1 MGFARAQPI
10 LRAEQRQFPAMK
22 KISPAFRIP
31 IAHSELAT
39 LGELCAIQGQV
50 EHLFIHTLHY
60 VLDVKLDAARA
71 ILGHTS
77 IHTNA
82 HTWIAI
88 FRGKCGDRAVIKMA
102 DEAFSLVA
110 GITRGRNDFVH
121 ALFATPLGEGWLLHR
136 SPKGRPHRR
145 AKANSAIAIRTR
157 DSKTRRPISDLL
169 RVRNDAARLSVI
181 LSDIASSFLPD

>member
-1 MGFARAQPI
+1 VWSEAIPINFSVEADGYRFAPPI

-31 IAHSELAT
+31 ITHSELAT

-50 EHLFIHTLHY
+50 EHLLIHTLHY

-71 ILGHTS
+71 VLGHTS

-88 FRGKCGDRAVIKMA
+88 FREKCGDREVIKMA

-110 GITRGRNDFVH
+110 GITRGRNDSCAFRHSAWRRV
-121 ALFATPLGEGWLLHR
+121 AASSLSQREAASAG
-136 SPKGRPHRR
+136 KGQFSYCDPYTRFQ
-145 AKANSAIAIRTR
+145 NSAANFG
-157 DSKTRRPISDLL
+157 PIKSQK
-169 RVRNDAARLSVI
+169 
-181 LSDIASSFLPD
+181 